1 MATVESCI
9 EPLSLGTNLS
19 NSIVKR
25 RNRLGRDCALVLVF
39 LIVPISIFADYLPG
53 DLRARVDQLQAVI
66 AVQPTNE
73 SNANA
78 RARLTWEWINAHAL
92 NGGYVPVNATQ
103 IVATVLNGGE
113 NARMLNALDQT
124 IHELAFIDAKPE
136 GLGKLVADIGPYQAG
151 SAATIEQIYTV
162 GDAAIQTGGGFVLAR
177 HFMTNFGKWQTDDPS
192 AANFISLET
201 SNPKV
206 SFVATTTPVSGM
218 HGGFRGQRETLTFR
232 LASGTLTTGDEVTF
246 RYGDTR
252 SGSPGM
258 TMPTFS
264 SDRMPLPI
272 YIQLKRDGQLFS
284 LPIQPVRIEGADF
297 AGVHGFVP
305 SVVAPGEIFEVSVRA
320 QDIYFNRAKGPI
332 PDWALNF
339 NEEISLDL
347 ASSGA
352 ITVTS
357 TSLAEPGIYFPK
369 ITSTDGAITG
379 VTNPILVTAKDRP
392 KIMWGDTHGHSGF
405 AEGIGT
411 PERFMIWARDD
422 ARLDYVTHSEH
433 DIWLDDYEWEVLR
446 ENVINYTE
454 EGKFIAYLGYEWTVR
469 NQSGGHHNVLFR
481 SPLDR
486 ARIPTQFFPTL
497 PKLYTGLRNSAQ
509 TKDVVVIPHA
519 HQSGDFRI
527 SDPELEPLIEIM
539 SQHGN
544 FEWFGRMYINQGHQ
558 VGFTAASDNHLSQ
571 PGYSS
576 PLGSSLSQQGGLG
589 AILAP
594 ERTTDSIFD
603 AMKDLQSYATTGDRI
618 ILDFAINGTSMG
630 QRTKFAEKRTLTG
643 RVIGTAPIRTITV
656 IKNDGVFIE
665 KNYFDNAENKLSKN
679 DTFVLTFSSDSRPSY
694 VKDNP
699 RGWRNWEGTMQV
711 AGATLVSI
719 TPIDANM
726 PSQTAVLNETENSA
740 TLFTRTRGDSSSFL
754 IELAGIT
761 KSTKLN
767 FDLAETAETG
777 AGPPIY
783 RPHQRIAANSFTLGL
798 KNLTDGAIEHVQTV
812 DTYKDRVRITRDLDN
827 TLQVVEFEFEDTSL
841 SQGDFYFIR
850 VVQANDAIAWSSP
863 IWVGG
868 HAPR

>member
-1 MATVESCI
+1 M
-9 EPLSLGTNLS
+9 LGTNLS
-19 NSIVKR
+19 NSTVEFHH
-25 RNRLGRDCALVLVF
+25 RLGSSFGLALAF
-39 LIVPISIFADYLPG
+39 LTLSASTFADYLPG
-53 DLRARVDQLQAVI
+53 DLRARVDQLKEVI
-66 AVQPTNE
+66 SAQPTND

-103 IVATVLNGGE
+103 ITATVLNGSHGP
-113 NARMLNALDQT
+113 RMSNALDAT
-124 IHELAFIDAKPE
+124 IHELAFIDETPN
-136 GLGKLVADIGPYQAG
+136 GLGTLVAETGPFEAG
-151 SAATIEQIYTV
+151 STASITQTYTV
-162 GDAAIQTGGGFVLAR
+162 GDQAIQTGGGFVLAR
-177 HFMTNFGKWQTDDPS
+177 HFMTNFGTWQTQDPN
-192 AANFISLET
+192 AANFIAVET

-232 LASGTLTTGDEVTF
+232 VASGTLTAGDQVSLT
-246 RYGDTR
+246 YGDTKG
-252 SGSPGM
+252 GSPGM

-264 SDRMPLPI
+264 SDRMPLPV
-272 YIQLKRDGQLFS
+272 YVQLSRDGQLFS
-284 LPIQPVRIEGADF
+284 LPIQPIRIEGGALT
-297 AGVHGFVP
+297 GVHGFVP
-305 SVVAPGEIFEVSVRA
+305 SVVAPGETFEVSIRA
-320 QDIYFNRAKGPI
+320 QDIYFNRAKGSI
-332 PDWALNF
+332 PNWQLSFD
-339 NEEISLDL
+339 EGKIVEMPST
-347 ASSGA
+347 GA
-352 ITVTS
+352 ITVVS
-357 TSLAEPGIYFPK
+357 TSLVEPGIYFPK
-369 ITSTDGAITG
+369 IKSSDGAITG
-379 VTNPILVTAKDRP
+379 VTNPILVTAEDRP

-411 PERFMIWARDD
+411 PERFMTWARDD

-446 ENVINYTE
+446 ENVINFTE

-497 PKLYTGLRNSAQ
+497 PKLYAGLRNTAK

-576 PLGSSLSQQGGLG
+576 PMGSSLSQQGGLG
-589 AILAP
+589 AILAQ
-594 ERTTDSIFD
+594 ERTTDGIFD
-603 AMKDLQSYATTGDRI
+603 AMKNLQSYATTGDRI
-618 ILDFAINGTSMG
+618 ILDFAVNGTPMG
-630 QRTKFAEKRTLTG
+630 QRAEFSDKSTVSG

-656 IKNDGVFIE
+656 VKNDGVLIE
-665 KNYFDNAENKLSKN
+665 KNYFDSPDNKLSKK
-679 DTFVLTFSSDSRPSY
+679 DTFVLTFSSESSPDY

-699 RGWRNWEGTMQV
+699 RGWRNWDGTLQV
-711 AGATLVSI
+711 SDATLVSI
-719 TPIDANM
+719 TPLDANM
-726 PSQTAVLNETENSA
+726 PSQTVALSETENTA

-754 IELAGIT
+754 VELSGIT
-761 KSTKLN
+761 KNTSFS
-767 FDLAETAETG
+767 FDLTETAETG
-777 AGPPIY
+777 GAPPIY
-783 RPHQRIAANSFTLGL
+783 RPHQRVPATSFVLAL
-798 KNLTDGAIEHVQTV
+798 KDLVDGTIEHTQTV
-812 DTYKDRVRITRDLDN
+812 DAYEDRVRITRDLEE
-827 TLQVVEFEFEDTSL
+827 TLQVVDFEFADQNTN
-841 SQGDFYFIR
+841 QGDFYFVR

-863 IWVGG
+863 VWIGG
-868 HAPR
+868 HPPR